1 MRNLSSL
8 NPIPLQIFSLKRNR
22 MLKLTL
28 LIFLSSCAFFVEK
41 IDRPLVQ
48 KKEFKKETMTEAFCP
63 MDQKLNFQLV
73 GTKDNSQQVYHSL
86 LRSLNQKLDFLD
98 HFALWSLMQLRI
110 RPDQS
115 SATSRLQVLIHQN
128 EKSYY
133 FDFFSE
139 SSDDQFP
146 YLYGVEWILK
156 KFNKKTSL
164 ETYAEM
170 LKSPAIKDL
179 KIGKDFENFL
189 VKNLSEIKNNPELA
203 PYYFRGAEVLKE
215 NETSPLLDFRNVIRL
230 YRKNEKE
237 QKIIV
242 NTTLNEFLT
251 DTGSSGRCNY
261 DFNLYDHSIFL
272 IDKVIPVANIF
283 GLSSSKSVFFA
294 SSSQKLDQIESLKG
308 LSLFKGV
315 SKVRS
320 SAVCMIEN
328 QAKRIW
334 TFSNQSRDPGQHLF
348 HLVRYGLPSS
358 KTTQEVSRL
367 IKHSRHLFLSD
378 PVRLVIE
385 SSRSSEDQIENLLKL
400 NLPIYHAE
408 SLGNI
413 WAYTH
418 FNEGDRFIIDERN
431 PGSFSCK

>member
-1 MRNLSSL
+1 M
-8 NPIPLQIFSLKRNR
+8 F
-22 MLKLTL
+22 KLTL
-28 LIFLSSCAFFVEK
+28 LIFLSSCSFFVDK
-41 IDRPLVQ
+41 IDRSLVQ
-48 KKEFKKETMTEAFCP
+48 TKEYKNVPEPPVYCP
-63 MDQKLNFQLV
+63 IDQKLNFQLV
-73 GTKDNSQQVYHSL
+73 GTKDNSQEVYL
-86 LRSLNQKLDFLD
+86 NLVKSLNQKLDFLD
-98 HFALWSLMQLRI
+98 HFALWSLMQLKV

-115 SATSRLQVLIHQN
+115 SATSRLQVLIHYQ

-139 SSDDQFP
+139 SSDNQFP

-170 LKSPAIKDL
+170 LRHPVLKNL
-179 KIGKDFENFL
+179 KIGKDFETFL
-189 VKNLSEIKNNPELA
+189 VKNLSAIKNDPQLV

-215 NETSPLLDFRNVIRL
+215 NETSPALDFLSVIKL
-230 YRKNEKE
+230 FRKNQKE
-237 QKIIV
+237 QKILV
-242 NTTLNEFLT
+242 NTTLNEFFT
-251 DTGSSGRCNY
+251 ESGSSGKCNY

-283 GLSSSKSVFFA
+283 GLSSSQSVFFS
-294 SSSQKLDQIESLKG
+294 SSSQRLDNIESLMG
-308 LSLFKGV
+308 FSLFKGV

-320 SAVCMIEN
+320 SAVCMMEN
-328 QAKRIW
+328 QTKRIW

-358 KTTQEVSRL
+358 KSTQEVSRL

-385 SSRSSEDQIENLLKL
+385 SARSSKDQIENLLKL

-413 WAYTH
+413 WAHTH
-418 FNEGDRFIIDERN
+418 FSEGDRFIIDGRN
-431 PGSFSCK
+431 PGSFLCK